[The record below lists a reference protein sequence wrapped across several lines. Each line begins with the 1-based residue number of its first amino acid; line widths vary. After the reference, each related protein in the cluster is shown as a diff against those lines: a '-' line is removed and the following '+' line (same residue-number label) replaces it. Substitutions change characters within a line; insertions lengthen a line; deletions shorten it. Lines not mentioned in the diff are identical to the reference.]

1 MESINI
7 DGIEYDLTTASDS
20 VKIQVTNIQ
29 FVNERILQLNNE
41 LQVAETAKI
50 GYSRALKREL
60 EKIQSDADN

>member
-60 EKIQSDADN
+60 EKIHSDADN